1 MSLRGL
7 YAITDSSLLAEGRLL
22 PRVEAALAGGA
33 RLLQYRDKSND
44 AARRLDE
51 ASQLK
56 ALCERY
62 RAQLL
67 INDDLGLASQ
77 LQVGVHLGQ
86 EDGSLHE
93 ARAELGPTAIIGA
106 TCHASLDKAAAAVE
120 AGVSYIAF
128 GRFFNSNTKPGAPA
142 ATHELLQQFFA
153 DRFQRRIGQQQ
164 FDTTTTVLHVD
175 AQLDQNGRIG
185 RTRDGGKARIGL
197 QTVQLEAD
205 RRQGLEGL
213 FGVIEDFF
221 AEIVAF

>member
-7 YAITDSSLLAEGRLL
+7 YAITDSSLLTEGRLL
-22 PRVEAALAGGA
+22 PCVEAALAGGA

-56 ALCERY
+56 TLCERY

-142 ATHELLQQFFA
+142 ATHELLQQARQRFTTPIVAIGGITLDRAPQLIEAGA
-153 DRFQRRIGQQQ
+153 DLLAVI
-164 FDTTTTVLHVD
+164 H
-175 AQLDQNGRIG
+175 
-185 RTRDGGKARIGL
+185 
-197 QTVQLEAD
+197 
-205 RRQGLEGL
+205 GL
-213 FGVIEDFF
+213 FGVDSADEVRIR
-221 AEIVAF
+221 AQAFTSLFKY